1 MNPPSSPSDLDPDTR
16 SPDPQLQRAQEW
28 LGKVLAAMGLP
39 SQVTIG
45 AEDYLELD
53 AEVLTSEQQQ
63 ILLSALALQPDESE
77 SEGEPPVTGGIV
89 LDALQYLANT
99 ILNLNQPEEAQR
111 SYTLELAGYRRKRQE
126 ELFSMAREAA
136 EKVRATQQE
145 FEFKALSSAERR
157 QVHTYLKDEKFADL
171 ETYSR
176 GREPDRRLVIRLA
189 DAPTEG

>member
-1 MNPPSSPSDLDPDTR
+1 MNPISSPSDLDPDVL
-16 SPDPQLQRAQEW
+16 SPDPQLRRAQEW
-28 LGKVLAAMGLP
+28 LGTVLDAMGFP
-39 SQVTIG
+39 SQVKIG

-53 AEVLTSEQQQ
+53 AEALTPDQKK
-63 ILLSALALQPDESE
+63 ILLSSLAVQPDESE
-77 SEGEPPVTGGIV
+77 AEGEPPITGGIV

-126 ELFSMAREAA
+126 ELFSMALEAA
-136 EKVRATQQE
+136 EKVRSTQQE

-157 QVHTYLKDEKFADL
+157 QMHTYLKDEQFADL